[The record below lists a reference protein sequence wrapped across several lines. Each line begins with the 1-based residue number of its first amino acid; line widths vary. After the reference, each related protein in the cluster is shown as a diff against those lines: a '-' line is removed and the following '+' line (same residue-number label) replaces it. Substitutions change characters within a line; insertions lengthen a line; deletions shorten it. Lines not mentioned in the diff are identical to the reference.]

1 MNPASEERAPLVPP
15 GSARIGPICSIP
27 GLLAEFGV
35 DATEILSELDL
46 PPGLFADPERVMA
59 YADGGRL
66 FAACAARTGCPHFGL
81 LVGQRCSLA
90 GLGLVGNV
98 ARVERDVGSALWTI
112 VRYLPLFDRGSVL
125 ALRVADE
132 EVSLVFGILA
142 GGIPGV
148 DQFYDLSI
156 AIAFNTVRDLCGS
169 CWRPSRVMLP
179 HKAPADIRPYRAAF
193 GTNVRFDEAEAAIVF
208 DRFFLGRPLA
218 ASTEAERLKLLDR
231 AARIESMLDMT
242 IVERVRRCLRAS
254 LPTRWLSEDEAA
266 AQLMVSPRVLR
277 SRLADARS
285 SFRAIVE
292 ELRYETARQF
302 LATSVLELNDVALLL
317 GYSEA
322 SAFSRAFSRWSGV
335 APSAWRAGLAAPPN
349 HSSSQASA
357 GQQLIKGVAGVQ

>member
-1 MNPASEERAPLVPP
+1 MDSPNGEKAPLVPP

-35 DATEILSELDL
+35 DTAELLSELDL
-46 PPGLFADPERVMA
+46 APDLFADPEHVMA
-59 YADGGRL
+59 HADAGRL

-98 ARVERDVGSALWTI
+98 ARAERDVGSALWTI

-132 EVSLVFGILA
+132 DVSLIFGILA
-142 GGIPGV
+142 GSITGI

-169 CWRPSRVMLP
+169 CWRPARVTLP

-208 DRFFLGRPLA
+208 DRFYLGRPLA

-266 AQLMVSPRVLR
+266 AQLMVSPRILR
-277 SRLADARS
+277 MRLADAGS
-285 SFRAIVE
+285 SFWTIVE
-292 ELRYETARQF
+292 ELRYETARQY
-302 LATSVLELNDVALLL
+302 LATSLLEFSDVALML

-322 SAFSRAFSRWSGV
+322 SAFSRAFRRWSGV
-335 APSAWRAGLAAPPN
+335 APSAWRERLAA
-349 HSSSQASA
+349 ASPHPSPIA
-357 GQQLIKGVAGVQ
+357 LATASRRRA

>member
-1 MNPASEERAPLVPP
+1 MDSVNGEKAPLAPR

-35 DATEILSELDL
+35 DAAEILSALGLAPD
-46 PPGLFADPERVMA
+46 LFADPERFIA
-59 YADGGRL
+59 HADAGRL
-66 FAACAARTGCPHFGL
+66 FAACVARTGCQHFGL
-81 LVGQRCSLA
+81 LVGQRCSVA

-98 ARVERDVGSALWTI
+98 ARVERDVGTALWTI
-112 VRYLPLFDRGSVL
+112 KRYLPLFDRGSVL
-125 ALRVADE
+125 ALRIADE
-132 EVSLVFGILA
+132 DVYLIFGILA
-142 GGIPGV
+142 GSIPGI
-148 DQFYDLSI
+148 DQFYDLAI

-169 CWRPSRVMLP
+169 CWRPSLVTLP
-179 HKAPADIRPYRAAF
+179 HKAPADVRPYRAAF
-193 GTNVRFDEAEAAIVF
+193 GAVRFDEAEAAIVF
-208 DRFFLGRPLA
+208 DRFYLGRPLT
-218 ASTEAERLKLLDR
+218 ASTAAERLRLLGR

-242 IVERVRRCLRAS
+242 VAERVRRCLRAS

-277 SRLADARS
+277 SRLAQTGS

-322 SAFSRAFSRWSGV
+322 SAFSRAFNRWSGV
-335 APSAWRAGLAAPPN
+335 APSAWRARLPPPATRLSPTAP
-349 HSSSQASA
+349 AKA
-357 GQQLIKGVAGVQ
+357 FRVRR

>member
-27 GLLAEFGV
+27 SLLAEFGV
-35 DATEILSELDL
+35 DAAAVLSELDL
-46 PPGLFADPERVMA
+46 PLELFADPERVMA
-59 YADGGRL
+59 YADAGRL

-98 ARVERDVGSALWTI
+98 AQVERDVGSALWTI

-132 EVSLVFGILA
+132 DVSLIFGILA
-142 GGIPGV
+142 GSIPGI

-169 CWRPSRVMLP
+169 CWRPSRVTLP

-254 LPTRWLSEDEAA
+254 LPTRWLNEDEAA
-266 AQLMVSPRVLR
+266 AQLMLSSRVLR
-277 SRLADARS
+277 SRLAESAS
-285 SFRAIVE
+285 SFRAILE

-335 APSAWRAGLAAPPN
+335 APSAWRAELAPPPTRLSPN
-349 HSSSQASA
+349 ALATASRA
-357 GQQLIKGVAGVQ
+357 RG